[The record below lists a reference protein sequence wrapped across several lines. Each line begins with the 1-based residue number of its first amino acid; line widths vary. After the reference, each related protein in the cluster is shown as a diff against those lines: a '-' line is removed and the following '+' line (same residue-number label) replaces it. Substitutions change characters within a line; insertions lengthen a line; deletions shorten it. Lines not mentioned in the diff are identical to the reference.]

1 MSAMPQSAAPGAYD
15 PAGPTGR
22 GTTRNAAARPRRPR
36 MTRKARVNAASTVLG
51 VLILAVLLFPLYW
64 MVNTA
69 LQPGTGMADLS
80 WFPRTFDPGNFQ
92 RAWESQAG
100 NLLTSILVAL
110 GAVAVCLT
118 VATPAAYALARFRLR
133 GADTVVFA
141 TLITQMIPGIV
152 VANALYNAY
161 VELDLVNS
169 YLGLILAD
177 ASLGIPFTII
187 LLRAFMVSIPEE
199 VLEAGR
205 IDGGG
210 QLRVLVSIVLPMS
223 RNALITG
230 GLFTFLFAWSDFL
243 FALTLNTTDAVK
255 PVTLGIYEYIGAHVG
270 DWGAVMAV
278 AVLSSIPAAILL
290 IVAQRYVAAGISGG
304 SVK

>member
-1 MSAMPQSAAPGAYD
+1 MSTAPESTAAPV
-15 PAGPTGR
+15 PAGPTRSG
-22 GTTRNAAARPRRPR
+22 GAPAAARPRRPR
-36 MTRKARVNAASTVLG
+36 VTRRARGDAVSVVFG
-51 VLILAVLLFPLYW
+51 VLVLAVLLFPLYW

-69 LQPGTGMADLS
+69 LQPGAAMVELR
-80 WFPRTFDPGNFQ
+80 WFPRTLDLGNFQ

-110 GAVAVCLT
+110 GAVGVCLL
-118 VATPAAYALARFRLR
+118 VAAPAAYALARFRLP
-133 GADTVVFA
+133 GAETVVFG
-141 TLITQMIPGIV
+141 TLITQMVPGIV

-161 VELDLVNS
+161 VELELVNS

-199 VLEAGR
+199 VLEAGML
-205 IDGGG
+205 DGGG
-210 QLRVLVSIVLPMS
+210 RLRVLVSIVLPMS

-230 GLFTFLFAWSDFL
+230 SLFTFLFAWSDFL

-278 AVLSSIPAAILL
+278 AVLSSIPAAVLL
-290 IVAQRYVAAGISGG
+290 VVAQKYVAAGISGG
-304 SVK
+304 SIK

>member
-1 MSAMPQSAAPGAYD
+1 MSSTTSGTAARGVRPTRAKRPDYLSAA
-15 PAGPTGR
+15 AGT
-22 GTTRNAAARPRRPR
+22 A
-36 MTRKARVNAASTVLG
+36 
-51 VLILAVLLFPLYW
+51 ILAVLLFPLYW

-69 LQPGTGMADLS
+69 LQPDAALAEVRWLPQTLDLS
-80 WFPRTFDPGNFQ
+80 NFR
-92 RAWESQAG
+92 RAWSSQAG

-110 GAVAVCLT
+110 GAVAVCL
-118 VATPAAYALARFRLR
+118 ALAAPAAYALARFRLPGGR
-133 GADTVVFA
+133 AVVFG
-141 TLITQMIPGIV
+141 TLITQMVPGIV

-161 VELDLVNS
+161 VELNLVNS

-177 ASLGIPFTII
+177 ASLGLPFTII

-199 VLEAGR
+199 VLEAGMVDGAGRWLVMLR
-205 IDGGG
+205 IA
-210 QLRVLVSIVLPMS
+210 LPMS

-255 PVTLGIYEYIGAHVG
+255 PVTLGIYEYLGAHVG

-278 AVLSSIPAAILL
+278 ATLSSVPAAVLL
-290 IVAQRYVAAGISGG
+290 VVAQRYVAAGISGG
-304 SVK
+304 SIK

>member
-1 MSAMPQSAAPGAYD
+1 
-15 PAGPTGR
+15 
-22 GTTRNAAARPRRPR
+22 
-36 MTRKARVNAASTVLG
+36 MTRTDRLNALSLAFG
-51 VLILAVLLFPLYW
+51 VIVLAVLLFPLYW
-64 MVNTA
+64 MINTA
-69 LQPGTGMADLS
+69 LQPGAAMAELRWVPQTLDL
-80 WFPRTFDPGNFQ
+80 GNFG

-100 NLLTSILVAL
+100 NLLTSMLVAL
-110 GAVAVCLT
+110 GAVAVCLV
-118 VATPAAYALARFRLR
+118 VAAPAAYALSRLRLR
-133 GADTVVFA
+133 GARTVVFG
-141 TLITQMIPGIV
+141 TLITQMVPGIV

-169 YLGLILAD
+169 YLGLVLAD

-199 VLEAGR
+199 VLEAGMV
-205 IDGGG
+205 DGAGR
-210 QLRVLVSIVLPMS
+210 LRVLLSVVVPMS

-278 AVLSSIPAAILL
+278 ATLSSIPAAILL
-290 IVAQRYVAAGISGG
+290 VVAQKYVAAGISGG
-304 SVK
+304 SIK